1 MVSDPEGLTPIGG
14 LAIMSSS
21 RQLSIFCVLVLL
33 ATGARLAAAQEPFGD
48 PFASA
53 ETLRK
58 RRGDMA
64 DATLRLRYEVSGDL
78 NAEQAKGGLVIEV
91 AADWAHVQRLGHRA
105 LYDFRLGRVLDLSE
119 GGFVSSNLVGNVA
132 FRIYER
138 QNRTMLAATL
148 RGAGAG
154 EQISACDSDTEL
166 GLAIPGAKDTA
177 AIAIKRSDKEVAL
190 ECNGG
195 VIGAF
200 QPGSG
205 DAAPAA
211 LWPVLAHVI
220 ALHPALRSELIKD
233 GRVPGHIKS
242 AFAVTG
248 VRKETSWRLVSAEA
262 VSVPYPLDASL
273 KNGTA
278 AWINKAVAPGLGDLA
293 AAAVAG
299 HAEKGPPTLASWEA
313 EVSRVAKTKGAA
325 AAVFAAWPA
334 LNMFPQ
340 VAQVCKSAPESA
352 VCGSI
357 RGLAATAQTDAA
369 VRALLQI
376 IQAEQ
381 GRRPGDAVAAMLT
394 ARSSPL
400 ADHPAL
406 AAAFALALQGGGQSM
421 AQQARAAGL
430 PSDAKALHVR
440 ALQAYPYNPAYWTDL
455 GDYFARGYDL
465 FTAYALYD
473 VALSLPMPD
482 AQRGNTVLT
491 AKRRLATRIQAD
503 FPAFFLAR

>member
-1 MVSDPEGLTPIGG
+1 ML
-14 LAIMSSS
+14 SSS
-21 RQLSIFCVLVLL
+21 RLPSVFCALVLL
-33 ATGARLAAAQEPFGD
+33 AAGARQAAAQEPFGN

-53 ETLRK
+53 EALRK
-58 RRGDMA
+58 QRGDTA
-64 DATLRLRYEVSGDL
+64 NATLRLHYEVGGDA
-78 NAEQAKGGLVIEV
+78 NAEQAAGELVIEL
-91 AADWAHVQRLGHRA
+91 APDWAHVRRQGHRA
-105 LYDFRLGRVLDLSE
+105 LYDFRLGRVLDLRE
-119 GGFVSSNLVGNVA
+119 DGFVSRNLVGSVA

-138 QNRTMLAATL
+138 QNRTMLSSTL
-148 RGAGAG
+148 RGVGAG
-154 EQISACDSDTEL
+154 DQISACDSDTEL

-177 AIAIKRSDKEVAL
+177 TVSLERSDKDVTL
-190 ECNGG
+190 KCNGRVVG
-195 VIGAF
+195 TFGL
-200 QPGSG
+200 GSG

-211 LWPVLAHVI
+211 LWPVLAHVMT
-220 ALHPALRSELIKD
+220 LHPALRAEVMKD
-233 GRVPGHIKS
+233 GRVPRHIKS
-242 AFAVTG
+242 AFAVAG
-248 VRKETSWRLVSAEA
+248 ARKEPSWRLVSAEA
-262 VSVPYPLDASL
+262 VSVPYPLGASL
-273 KNGTA
+273 KNTTA
-278 AWINKAVAPGLGDLA
+278 AWIDKAVAPGLGNLA

-299 HAEKGPPTLASWEA
+299 HAGNGPPTLATWEA
-313 EVSRVAKTKGAA
+313 EVSRVAKTKGPA

-340 VAQVCKSAPESA
+340 VAQVCTSAPQSA

-357 RGLAATAQTDAA
+357 RGLAATAQTNTA
-369 VRALLQI
+369 VRALLLV

-381 GRRPGDAVAAMLT
+381 ARRPADAVAAMLA

-406 AAAFALALQGGGQSM
+406 AAAFALALQGGGPSM
-421 AQQARAAGL
+421 AQQAKAAGL

-482 AQRGNTVLT
+482 AHRGNTVLT
-491 AKRRLATRIQAD
+491 GKRRLATRIQGD